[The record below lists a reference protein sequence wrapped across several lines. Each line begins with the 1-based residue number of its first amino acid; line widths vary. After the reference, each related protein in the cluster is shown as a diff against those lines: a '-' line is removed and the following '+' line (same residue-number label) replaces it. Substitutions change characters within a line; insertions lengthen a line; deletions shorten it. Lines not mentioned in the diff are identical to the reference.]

1 MEAHANQ
8 SLSIFGVFGMDGVE
22 EDNKTILIFL
32 QHSAKNNWHRSSAF
46 CDSLFSA
53 SNRGLFCQSCNSE
66 MHLMYGVFYSE
77 ILLFNVGS
85 YCF

>member
-8 SLSIFGVFGMDGVE
+8 SLSVFGVAGMDGVE
-22 EDNKTILIFL
+22 EDNKRILIFL
-32 QHSAKNNWHRSSAF
+32 HHSAKNNCHGSSTF

-53 SNRGLFCQSCNSE
+53 SNRGLISQSCNSE
-66 MHLMYGVFYSE
+66 MHLMYGIFYSE